1 MKYWIIVDEQP
12 CGPYELEQLDG
23 LGLTPETPVWHS
35 GMKDWQPASEVPEL
49 AGCLVSALERESARL
64 AAEAE
69 ALEAEREAE
78 AEKSATVIPPVP
90 EPEPEPTQESEPSPE
105 PEVSQ
110 PEAVEQDIVIEES
123 QPDPA
128 PEEDAPAE
136 QPFVYRQWQQ
146 PEQTCQAPATAEN
159 ADNRPMPPTYL
170 GWSIATMLLCCLI
183 PGVIAVIYAA
193 KIPTLYNTGEIDKAY
208 RYSERV
214 EWWLQISIVLG
225 LIGIPMSVV
234 MSAL

>member
-35 GMKDWQPASEVPEL
+35 GMKDWQPASEVSEL

-78 AEKSATVIPPVP
+78 AAKSTPVIPPLPESEPTP
-90 EPEPEPTQESEPSPE
+90 EPEPSSE

-110 PEAVEQDIVIEES
+110 PGVEEREVIIEES
-123 QPDPA
+123 QPEPA
-128 PEEDAPAE
+128 PEESAPAE
-136 QPFVYRQWQQ
+136 PTFVYRQWQQ
-146 PEQTCQAPATAEN
+146 PEQTCQAPAEN

-170 GWSIATMLLCCLI
+170 GWSIAAMLLCCLI
-183 PGVIAVIYAA
+183 PGIIAVIYAA